1 MKTKYIAIALIAAM
15 FSTNVDAQQKL
26 TKEQILNMSIEQLSE
41 LELDVLMD
49 AVETLGV
56 SSVDELFAMIM
67 NKNVSSASK
76 KEENSFT
83 SPLSSTVI
91 TKEEMRTYGI
101 STLEEAFRLIPGMIV
116 QEKSNGVYDIEMRG
130 LNNIPDNLMFLYTEN
145 QNILLMV
152 DGRIC
157 HNYATGSPT
166 FENLPLG
173 IEDIERIEVVRG
185 ATSALYGPNAVNGV
199 VNIITQ
205 KPDYGSKAISGS
217 FQVGNRTAVG
227 EVALRKK
234 ISDKFAMGVTAN
246 VQNRRRD
253 TDKFYLMPLDGVNN
267 KGNNR
272 HYVVADKSLTGQTF
286 TDEQIDALIAN
297 GSLRDVTNGAN
308 LTTSELNN
316 LNYMMENTLY
326 RTSQYHFDYNKGYE
340 HPRMSRENFGING
353 YLTFTPASDVRINVT
368 GGFQNSKA
376 LSTPVGNEDIALK
389 VRTSKT
395 GYIATDSYIK
405 DLHVLLNYSLGPQD
419 YAHGNEGFYVHS
431 NILNAEANYDFHFGN
446 LTVRP
451 SVAYQYVYYK
461 DFDNGY
467 DEVDGKELCGFFGYY
482 SKGNYD
488 ATIKDFAPSLR
499 LDYKN
504 NGLRLIGAFREDK
517 TNMPDKWA
525 PTWQFAANYEINDR
539 NFIRAVYGHSRRSV
553 TIANS
558 SSMYNWERKG
568 MYHPNEIQFYG
579 NPDADLTEIDNY
591 ELGYR
596 WKPLNNLLI
605 DAEAFYSYSDKFGSL
620 GSDHS
625 LIYIQDKDL
634 SSMLGTFSGLIGQAL
649 AQAEAS
655 GQPLDVMSMLNSAMP
670 YVAQLAGMM
679 HTKAYIKYELL
690 PYEVHQMG
698 VSMNVDWIISP
709 KLIAKF
715 NANVQKTTIDNYYPY
730 SQSDAISSQLASA
743 IGQTQS
749 SLMNFDD
756 LNNNLLVE
764 LMMTGIST
772 AGPEGLMSYLG
783 DAQHFAPIN
792 DYRAEYEKDPVAF
805 LQATHAA
812 YLAGQAYQSAGKP
825 AANNP
830 IALYYGTKYNIQY
843 DESNGQYYFGGT
855 GFTHEPARNGYKHK
869 ATPSV
874 YGMMGLIYK
883 PTNKLEVSAFANLMS
898 KRTYVIQYN
907 HMGEKLAPRCTVNMK
922 IGYKPVEN
930 CEVFF
935 NGRNL
940 FNNEKREFPFADKIG
955 GIYTVG
961 VNFGF

>member
-1 MKTKYIAIALIAAM
+1 MKTKHFAIALIAAL
-15 FSTNVDAQQKL
+15 FANNVDAQQKL

-41 LELDVLMD
+41 LDLGDLMD

-116 QEKSNGVYDIEMRG
+116 QEKTNGVYDIQMRG

-145 QNILLMV
+145 QNILVMI
-152 DGRIC
+152 DGRVC
-157 HNYATGSPT
+157 HNYATGAPT
-166 FENLPLG
+166 FENLPIG
-173 IEDIERIEVVRG
+173 VEDIERIEVVRG

-199 VNIITQ
+199 VNIITH
-205 KPDYGSKAISGS
+205 KPDYGNKLVSGS
-217 FQVGNRTAVG
+217 FQIGNNVAVG
-227 EVALRKK
+227 EAALRKAV
-234 ISDKFAMGVTAN
+234 SDKFAMGVTVN
-246 VQNRRRD
+246 MQNRHRT
-253 TDKFYLMPLDGVNN
+253 TDKFYLMPLSGQGD

-272 HYVVADKSLTGQTF
+272 NYIINDKTLTGQTF
-286 TDEQIDALIAN
+286 TDEQIDELIAN
-297 GSLRDVTNGAN
+297 GSIRDVTNGAN
-308 LTTSELNN
+308 LSTSELNN
-316 LNYMMENTLY
+316 LNYMMDNTLY
-326 RTSQYHFDYNKGYE
+326 RTAQYHYDYTKAYS
-340 HPRMSRENFGING
+340 HPRLSRESFGING
-353 YLTFTPASDVRINVT
+353 YLTFTPKSDVRINVT
-368 GGFQNSKA
+368 GGFQNATA
-376 LSTPVGNEDIALK
+376 LTTPVGNEDIALK

-419 YAHGNEGFYVHS
+419 YAKGSEGFYVHT
-431 NILNAEANYDFHFGN
+431 NVFNAEANYDFHIGN

-451 SVAYQYVYYK
+451 SLTYQQVYYK

-467 DEVDGKELCGFFGYY
+467 DAYDGKELSGFFGYY
-482 SKGNYD
+482 SKGDND
-488 ATIKDFAPSLR
+488 ATVKDFAPSLR
-499 LDYKN
+499 LDYKH

-539 NFIRAVYGHSRRSV
+539 NFVRMVYGHSRRSV
-553 TIANS
+553 IIANS
-558 SSMYNWERKG
+558 SSQYNWARKG
-568 MYHPNEIQFYG
+568 MYHPGEIQFYG

-596 WKPLNNLLI
+596 WKPLNNVLV
-605 DAEAFYSYSDKFGSL
+605 DAEAFYSYSDKYGSL

-625 LIYIQDKDL
+625 LIYMNSDDL
-634 SSMLGTFSGLIGQAL
+634 STMLGTFSTLVGGAVQQAQATGQAIDINSVL
-649 AQAEAS
+649 AQA
-655 GQPLDVMSMLNSAMP
+655 QPYL
-670 YVAQLAGMM
+670 AQVAGMM

-730 SQSDAISSQLASA
+730 SQSDAIASQLGTA
-743 IGQTQS
+743 IAQTQKA
-749 SLMNFDD
+749 LMDFSD
-756 LNNNLLVE
+756 LDNNLLVE
-764 LMMTGIST
+764 LMTTGLGT
-772 AGPEGLMSYLG
+772 TGPEGLLAYLG
-783 DAQHFAPIN
+783 DAQHYAPIN
-792 DYRAEYEKDPVAF
+792 EYRAEYEADPAAF
-805 LQATHAA
+805 LQKTHAA
-812 YLAGQAYQSAGKP
+812 YLAGQPYQSEGKP
-825 AANNP
+825 VALNP

-843 DESNGQYYFGGT
+843 DEQNGQYYFGGT
-855 GFTHEPARNGYKHK
+855 GFTHDTPKNGYKHK
-869 ATPSV
+869 ATPSI
-874 YGMMGLIYK
+874 YGMFGLIYK
-883 PTNKLEVSAFANLMS
+883 PTNKLEVSAFANFMS
-898 KRTYVIQYN
+898 ARKYVIQYN
-907 HMGEKLAPRCTVNMK
+907 HNGEELSPRCTVNLK
-922 IGYKPVEN
+922 VGYKPVEN

-955 GIYTVG
+955 GTYTVG